1 MEMKVFNSL
10 TRREETLAP
19 LADNTVRFYTCGPT
33 VYNFAHIG
41 NFRAY
46 TFEDVLR
53 RVIQFNGMK
62 VKQVMNLTDVDDKTI
77 RGANAAGVALTD
89 YTKTYKDAFFADLKK
104 LNIQPAEVYPAATDH
119 IPEMIALVEK
129 LVEKGVAYKS
139 DDGSVYF
146 AVTKFPGYGKLAHI
160 DFDNQRTGARCAAD
174 EYDKENVGD
183 FALWKA
189 WEESD
194 GPVGWDSPW
203 GRGRPG
209 WHIEC
214 SAMSMKYLGETFDL
228 HTGGIDNLFPHHE
241 NEIAQAEAATGKEF
255 VRTWMHC
262 AHLKVN
268 GEKMSKSAG
277 NFFTLRDLLE
287 KGWSGREIRYVLVNA
302 HYRQGLNFAF
312 SALEDARKSLERIDR
327 CVDALTERVELLRG
341 GDVEKSET
349 PEWATKCLAD
359 FTAAVNEDLNT
370 PKAFAALFELVRH
383 TNAYLATPCPTP
395 LTSQPV
401 TILDVFKRM
410 DSVLGVVFFGK
421 AAKVEVPAEI
431 QALLDQRAEARKAKN
446 WAESDRLRD
455 AIAAAGWLVKDSKD
469 GQSVTKK

>member
-1 MEMKVFNSL
+1 MMNVYNSL
-10 TRREETLAP
+10 TRRVEELKP
-19 LADNTVRFYTCGPT
+19 LEGNEIRLYTCGPT

-46 TFEDVLR
+46 AFEDILR
-53 RVIQFNGMK
+53 RVVQFNGMK
-62 VKQVMNLTDVDDKTI
+62 IRQVMNLTDVDDKTI
-77 RGANAAGVALTD
+77 RGANAAGIALTE

-119 IPEMIALVEK
+119 IPEMIALVQK
-129 LVEKGVAYKS
+129 LMEKGVAYQS

-146 AVTKFPGYGKLAHI
+146 KVREFPGYGKLAHI
-160 DFDNQRTGARCAAD
+160 DFDNQRTGLRCAAD

-262 AHLKVN
+262 AHLRVN

-287 KGWSGREIRYVLVNA
+287 KGYTGREIRYVLINA
-302 HYRQGLNFAF
+302 HYRTGLNFAF
-312 SALEDARKSLERIDR
+312 TALEDARKALDKIDR
-327 CVDALTERVELLRG
+327 CVEGISGSRVEH
-341 GDVEKSET
+341 VESAGQIVV
-349 PEWATKCLAD
+349 PEWAEKCLAE
-359 FTAAVNEDLNT
+359 FTEAVNDDLNL
-370 PKAFAALFELVRH
+370 PRAFAAVFDLVRQ
-383 TNAYLATPCPTP
+383 TNGAAATMTKEEAGA
-395 LTSQPV
+395 V
-401 TILDVFKRM
+401 FGVFKRM
-410 DSVLGVVFFGK
+410 DEVLGVIFFENEK
-421 AAKVEVPAEI
+421 KEVEIPAEVK
-431 QALLDQRAEARKAKN
+431 ALLGARAEARKAKN

-455 AIAAAGWLVKDSKD
+455 EIAALGWTVKDSRD
-469 GQSVTKK
+469 GQSLEKKV